1 MKPAIVH
8 PTRRSFLKAI
18 LVAKVAPIFVP
29 ARVLEAGQAAP
40 SNKVTLGVIGV
51 GAQGQYEMQN
61 FLGHSD
67 VRVTAICDV
76 NKRNIKTA
84 RDLIAKAYGNPDGKV
99 FAD

>member
-1 MKPAIVH
+1 MKPGVVH

-29 ARVLEAGQAAP
+29 ARLLGAGQAAP
-40 SNKVTLGVIGV
+40 SNKITLGVIGV
-51 GAQGQYEMQN
+51 GAQGQYDMRN

-76 NKRNIKTA
+76 NKRNIDSRTWA
-84 RDLIAKAYGNPDGKV
+84 HRQGLRQP
-99 FAD
+99 